1 VETLTYIA
9 LGSNLGDRQGHL
21 DAALAAIRALPGVPG
36 VSGVSGVRMS
46 PVYETDPVVSPG
58 GPAGQDKFLN
68 SVAAVKTTLAPEA
81 LLVELMKIEAERGRP
96 TRAERVFQG
105 PRPLDLDIVL
115 FGDRVI
121 DQPGLTVPH
130 PRMHERWFVLRPLC
144 DLDPDVLHPVLKRT
158 AAQMLADLEA
168 PLG

>member
-1 VETLTYIA
+1 METLAYIA
-9 LGSNLGDRQGHL
+9 LGSNLGDRRGHL

-36 VSGVSGVRMS
+36 VLGVRMS
-46 PVYETDPVVSPG
+46 PVYETEPVVAPG
-58 GPAGQDKFLN
+58 APTDQDKFLN
-68 SVAAVKTTLAPEA
+68 SVAAVKTTLPPET

-130 PRMHERWFVLRPLC
+130 PRMHQRAFVLKPLC

-168 PLG
+168 PLA